1 MNADQL
7 LAAFS
12 EQQVAGFLLV
22 LTRISPLFLLAPLF
36 SSAMVPARA
45 RGVVA
50 VALAIGIA
58 PIALNAGDGQ
68 QLPLDLWV
76 LGGLLAK
83 ELLVGLAFSFALAAL
98 FAAVQVAG
106 SLLDTLIG
114 FSFGALIDPITG
126 SNGGVLNQLYG
137 LIGAMIFVVINGDA
151 WVIQGLARTYE
162 AVPLASSPDINTL
175 VQGAQLA
182 FSGIL
187 GAAVQVAAPVML
199 AVLLTDVGFGLLS
212 RVVPQLNIFA
222 VGFPAKVTVGLVL
235 VGATLPFV
243 AGWLSDELQTSVS
256 AALRTLK
263 VDG

>member
-1 MNADQL
+1 MSLEHLVAQ
-7 LAAFS
+7 FG
-12 EQQVAGFLLV
+12 EQQVVGFFLV
-22 LTRISPLFLLAPLF
+22 LARVSPLFVLAPLF

-45 RGVVA
+45 RGVIA
-50 VALAIGIA
+50 VALAIGIMPTA
-58 PIALNAGDGQ
+58 MHAGDGQ

-76 LGGLLAK
+76 LAGLLFK

-106 SLLDTLIG
+106 SLLDTLVG

-126 SNGGVLNQLYG
+126 SNGGILNQLYG
-137 LIGAMIFVVINGDA
+137 LVGAMIFVVINGDA

-162 AVPLASSPDINTL
+162 AVPLADAPDINSL
-175 VQGAQLA
+175 VEGAQVA

-199 AVLLTDVGFGLLS
+199 AVLLTDIGFGLLS
-212 RVVPQLNIFA
+212 RVVPQLNVFA

-235 VGATLPFV
+235 VGASMPFV
-243 AGWLSDELQTSVS
+243 AGWINDELQSSVS
-256 AALRTLK
+256 AALHTLK
-263 VDG
+263 VAG

>member
-1 MNADQL
+1 M
-7 LAAFS
+7 
-12 EQQVAGFLLV
+12 
-22 LTRISPLFLLAPLF
+22 
-36 SSAMVPARA
+36 
-45 RGVVA
+45 
-50 VALAIGIA
+50 
-58 PIALNAGDGQ
+58 
-68 QLPLDLWV
+68 WV
-76 LGGLLAK
+76 LGGLMAK

-137 LIGAMIFVVINGDA
+137 AGRRDDLRRHQRRRLGDPGPRSHVRGDPARRLRPTIN
-151 WVIQGLARTYE
+151 
-162 AVPLASSPDINTL
+162 SL
-175 VQGAQLA
+175 VEGAQIA

-212 RVVPQLNIFA
+212 RVVPQLNVFA

-235 VGATLPFV
+235 VGASLPFV
-243 AGWLSDELQTSVS
+243 AGWLSDELQSSVS

-263 VDG
+263 VAG